1 MNRAL
6 RLVWVLLLAL
16 ALPLQGLAAATM
28 AACGPVHPH
37 DVAQPGHAHDAS
49 ADAAHGHRTAAHDTL
64 VAPDTHVAQDAH
76 FAHDTLDRELRPQA
90 PHGHVDAFAG
100 DDAGRDDPATEDTAS
115 PTPSQKCS
123 VCASCCTASAGLPTH
138 VVVAEPAALADSLVD
153 QERATAAAFFTGG
166 PERPPRSFLA

>member
-6 RLVWVLLLAL
+6 RLVWVLLLSL

-28 AACGPVHPH
+28 AACGPAHPH
-37 DVAQPGHAHDAS
+37 DVAQPVHAHDAS
-49 ADAAHGHRTAAHDTL
+49 AHAAHGHRTAAHDT
-64 VAPDTHVAQDAH
+64 HVAQDAH
-76 FAHDTLDRELRPQA
+76 FGHDAHVAHDTLARELGPQA
-90 PHGHVDAFAG
+90 PHGHVDASPG
-100 DDAGRDDPATEDTAS
+100 DDAAADEPAAEDASS

-138 VVVAEPAALADSLVD
+138 AVVAEPAASADSVVD
-153 QERATAAAFFTGG
+153 LERATAAMFLTGG

>member
-6 RLVWVLLLAL
+6 RLVWVLLLSL
-16 ALPLQGLAAATM
+16 ALPWQGLAAATM
-28 AACGPVHPH
+28 AACGPAHPH
-37 DVAQPGHAHDAS
+37 DVAQPVHAHDAS
-49 ADAAHGHRTAAHDTL
+49 AHAAHGHHTAAHDSH
-64 VAPDTHVAQDAH
+64 VAPDTHVA
-76 FAHDTLDRELRPQA
+76 HDTLARELGPQA
-90 PHGHVDAFAG
+90 AHGHAGALAG
-100 DDAGRDDPATEDTAS
+100 DDAAGDDPAAEDTSS
-115 PTPSQKCS
+115 PTPGQKCS

>member
-28 AACGPVHPH
+28 AACGPAHGDAGAHAV
-37 DVAQPGHAHDAS
+37 PGHEAS
-49 ADAAHGHRTAAHDTL
+49 AHETHRHDPSAHHSHRHDTSADDGSSGAL
-64 VAPDTHVAQDAH
+64 AADDTS
-76 FAHDTLDRELRPQA
+76 
-90 PHGHVDAFAG
+90 
-100 DDAGRDDPATEDTAS
+100 S
-115 PTPSQKCS
+115 PTTPDQKCS

-138 VVVAEPAALADSLVD
+138 AVVAHPVALAGSLIGH
-153 QERATAAAFFTGG
+153 ERASLAAFLTDG